1 MASFS
6 QGSREID
13 MRKLMLFTIGF
24 SAACAVGAYLV
35 SGIWLLFLA
44 LSCTVGLGM
53 LLWINSPRGNQSRC
67 ILLGCLVGFLWFW
80 GFDTLYL
87 QPVRRLDEQVIPL
100 TIQLTGYSRPTEYGI
115 AADGKTELGGKTYSV
130 QVYISSRHTMQPG
143 DRVSGDFR
151 IRYTGGGAENP
162 TYHKGK
168 GVFLLC
174 YPKKGNTITR
184 LPQVAIEYTAVQLRV
199 KILSLLD
206 TLFPQDTAPFA
217 RALLLGDTGRLPYET
232 KSALKTS
239 GVYHIVAV
247 SGMHVSILFA
257 LVYLL
262 CLRRRFLTALIGLP
276 VLFLFA
282 AIAGFSAS
290 IIRACIMQSLM
301 ILALLLDKEY
311 DPPTALAAA
320 VLAVLA
326 FNPLGITDIGFQL
339 SVVCMV
345 GIFLFTQ
352 PIHTYLLA
360 ETRLGP
366 AKGKSIKAKLTRWAV
381 GSVSVTLGAI
391 SLTTALSAIYFESV
405 SIVGVFTN
413 LLLLWLVSLIFY
425 GLIAVCL
432 LGAIWMPLGTAVA
445 WLLSWPIRFIL
456 WGTDMISRLPV
467 SAVYTS
473 SIYIVV
479 WLIFGYILLTLF
491 LKSKKK
497 HPMLFT
503 GCLVA
508 GLAVA
513 VALSWIEPRRD
524 NFRITAVDVGQG
536 QCLILQNEGKYYMV
550 DCGGDSDDKAAD
562 RAAGLLLSQGVFRLD
577 GLILTH
583 YDADHAGGVAG
594 LLSRVPA
601 DTIYLP
607 ILDGE
612 SDLRDALTAKYT
624 DKIRMVEEDLHLAD
638 AGITIYP
645 SEDRE
650 DDNESSLCIL
660 FQPENCDILITGDR
674 AEAGEQALMA
684 HTDLPDLEILI
695 AGHHGSKS
703 STSWELLNET
713 RPEIVIISVGEDN
726 RYGHPTRE
734 TLERLELFGCGVYRT
749 DLEGTIIFR
758 G

>member
-1 MASFS
+1 
-6 QGSREID
+6 

-24 SAACAVGAYLV
+24 SAACAVGAYVV

-44 LSCTVGLGM
+44 LGCTVGLGAM
-53 LLWINSPRGNQSRC
+53 IWIDSLTVNRCKC
-67 ILLGCLVGFLWFW
+67 ILLGCLVGLLWFF
-80 GFDTLYL
+80 GFDALYL
-87 QPVRRLDEQVIPL
+87 QPVRGLDEEVVPL
-100 TIQLTGYSRPTEYGI
+100 TIQLTGYSRPTDYGI
-115 AADGKTELGGKTYSV
+115 TADGKTEIDGKIYSV
-130 QVYISSRHTMQPG
+130 QVYVNSGHSMQPG
-143 DRVSGDFR
+143 DCISGDFR

-184 LPQVAIEYTAVQLRV
+184 LPQVAIEYTAAQLRV

-217 RALLLGDTGRLPYET
+217 RALLLGDTSGLEYQTR
-232 KSALKTS
+232 SALKTS
-239 GVYHIVAV
+239 GVYHVVAV

-257 LVYLL
+257 LVYLI
-262 CLRRRFLTALIGLP
+262 CLRRRFLTALVGLP
-276 VLFLFA
+276 VLILFA
-282 AIAGFSAS
+282 AVAGFSAS
-290 IIRACIMQSLM
+290 IVRACIMQSLM
-301 ILALLLDKEY
+301 IIALLLDKDY

-320 VLAVLA
+320 VLAILA

-339 SVVCMV
+339 SVGCMV

-352 PIHTYLLA
+352 QIHTYMLT
-360 ETRLGP
+360 ETRIGP
-366 AKGKSIKAKLTRWAV
+366 AKGKTVKAKLTRWAV
-381 GSVSVTLGAI
+381 GSVSATLGAI
-391 SLTTALSAIYFESV
+391 SLTTALSAMYFENV

-413 LLLLWLVSLIFY
+413 LLLLWLISLIFY

-432 LGAIWMPLGTAVA
+432 LGAIWMPLGTALA
-445 WLLSWPIRFIL
+445 WLLSWPIRLIL

-473 SIYIVV
+473 SVYIVM
-479 WLIFGYILLTLF
+479 WLIFGYILLTVF

-497 HPMLFT
+497 HPMLFA

-508 GLAVA
+508 GLVVA

-583 YDADHAGGVAG
+583 YDADHAGGVVG
-594 LLSRVPA
+594 LLSRIPA
-601 DTIYLP
+601 DTLYLP
-607 ILDGE
+607 VLDGE
-612 SDLRDALTAKYT
+612 NDLRDAITEKYT
-624 DKIRMVEEDLHLAD
+624 DRIHMVEEDLHLEE
-638 AGITIYP
+638 AGITIYS

-650 DDNESSLCIL
+650 DDNESSLCVL

-695 AGHHGSKS
+695 AGHHGSRS

-726 RYGHPTRE
+726 RYGHPTQE

>member
-1 MASFS
+1 
-6 QGSREID
+6 

-24 SAACAVGAYLV
+24 SAACAVGAYVV

-44 LSCTVGLGM
+44 LGCTVGLGAM
-53 LLWINSPRGNQSRC
+53 IWIDSLTVNRCKC
-67 ILLGCLVGFLWFW
+67 ILLGCLVGLLWFF
-80 GFDTLYL
+80 GFDALYL
-87 QPVRRLDEQVIPL
+87 QPVRGLDEEVVPL
-100 TIQLTGYSRPTEYGI
+100 TIQLTGYSRPTDYGI
-115 AADGKTELGGKTYSV
+115 TADGKTEIDGKIYSV
-130 QVYISSRHTMQPG
+130 QVYVNSGHSMQPG
-143 DRVSGDFR
+143 DCISGDFR

-184 LPQVAIEYTAVQLRV
+184 LPQVAIEYTAAQLRV

-217 RALLLGDTGRLPYET
+217 RALLLGDTSGLEYQTR
-232 KSALKTS
+232 SALKTS
-239 GVYHIVAV
+239 GVYHVVAV

-257 LVYLL
+257 LVYLI
-262 CLRRRFLTALIGLP
+262 CLRRRFLTALVGLP
-276 VLFLFA
+276 VLILFA
-282 AIAGFSAS
+282 AVAGFSAS
-290 IIRACIMQSLM
+290 IVRACIMQSLM
-301 ILALLLDKEY
+301 IIALLLDKDY

-320 VLAVLA
+320 VLAILA

-339 SVVCMV
+339 SVGCMV

-352 PIHTYLLA
+352 QIHTYMLT
-360 ETRLGP
+360 ETRIGP
-366 AKGKSIKAKLTRWAV
+366 AKGKTVKAKLTRWAV
-381 GSVSVTLGAI
+381 GSVSATLGAI
-391 SLTTALSAIYFESV
+391 SLTTALSAMYFENV

-413 LLLLWLVSLIFY
+413 LLLLWLISLIFY

-432 LGAIWMPLGTAVA
+432 LGAIWMPLGTALA
-445 WLLSWPIRFIL
+445 WLLSWPIRLIL

-473 SIYIVV
+473 SVYIVM
-479 WLIFGYILLTLF
+479 WLIFGYILLTVF

-497 HPMLFT
+497 HPMLFA

-508 GLAVA
+508 GLVVA

-583 YDADHAGGVAG
+583 YDADHAGGVVG
-594 LLSRVPA
+594 LLSRIPA
-601 DTIYLP
+601 DTLYLP
-607 ILDGE
+607 VLDGE
-612 SDLRDALTAKYT
+612 NDLRDAITEKYT
-624 DKIRMVEEDLHLAD
+624 DRIHMVEEDLHL
-638 AGITIYP
+638 
-645 SEDRE
+645 E
-650 DDNESSLCIL
+650 
-660 FQPENCDILITGDR
+660 
-674 AEAGEQALMA
+674 EA
-684 HTDLPDLEILI
+684 
-695 AGHHGSKS
+695 
-703 STSWELLNET
+703 
-713 RPEIVIISVGEDN
+713 
-726 RYGHPTRE
+726 
-734 TLERLELFGCGVYRT
+734 
-749 DLEGTIIFR
+749 
-758 G
+758 